1 MDAKLLVVGGKASKG
16 SISLKLPTVIGR
28 SREAT
33 LTIAHPMISRRHC
46 EVYEADGLL
55 MVRDLGSLNGTVIGG
70 QRIKEAPLPPD
81 GEFSIGPL
89 TFRAQYQYAGELD
102 GLPAPV
108 LAERK
113 AAAAADG
120 AWTDSP
126 DFQVARRLR
135 PLRSAERRGRA
146 AAPRRKRPSQGWSSR
161 PRRSHSRSRPPYAA
175 PEKGKKSRLAGLMQG
190 HEEGEAIAAGRGGEG
205 PSSRFRGPSAAA
217 TRPPTM
223 PRRKRPA
230 GPGRKGEARRATGN
244 HRVPRRRSL
253 RRRPYLASEPDE
265 GPSDDPFD
273 AFLNELGSGLLRAER
288 KLTGHGN

>member
-1 MDAKLLVVGGKASKG
+1 MEAKLLVVGGKASKG

-55 MVRDLGSLNGTVIGG
+55 MIRDLGSLNGTVIGG

-113 AAAAADG
+113 AAAPAAG

-126 DFQVARRLR
+126 DFQALDDAV
-135 PLRSAERRGRA
+135 PFDPQSDPSAAGPA
-146 AAPRRKRPSQGWSSR
+146 AEEALTGLVEPAETNQEQDNAGPI
-161 PRRSHSRSRPPYAA
+161 AA
-175 PEKGKKSRLAGLMQG
+175 PEKGKKSRLAAMLQG
-190 HEEGEAIAAGRGGEG
+190 GAKKKEK
-205 PSSRFRGPSAAA
+205 PSAATTSA
-217 TRPPTM
+217 NDALTEEVPPA
-223 PRRKRPA
+223 PAAKEKPVAQPQPSRPA
-230 GPGRKGEARRATGN
+230 PQEPEAKGTPRKA
-244 HRVPRRRSL
+244 P
-253 RRRPYLASEPDE
+253 PDE

-273 AFLNELGSGLLRAER
+273 AFLNELG
-288 KLTGHGN
+288 